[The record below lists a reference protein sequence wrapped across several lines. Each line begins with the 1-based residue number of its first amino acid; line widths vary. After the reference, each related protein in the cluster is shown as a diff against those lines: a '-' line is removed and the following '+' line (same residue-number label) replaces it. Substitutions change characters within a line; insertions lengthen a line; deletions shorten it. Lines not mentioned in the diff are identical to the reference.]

1 MNLKER
7 ITQDLKTAMKDQ
19 DKLRLATLRLASSA
33 ITYMEKEKMRDLTDE
48 ELLAVVVRE
57 VKKRREA
64 IVEYS
69 KAGRTDLADKEQ
81 AEANVLAAYMPEQ
94 MSDDEVEA
102 LVKEVIAATGASG
115 PGDIGKVMGAVI
127 PRTKGRADGKKINE
141 IARGLLS

>member
-141 IARGLLS
+141 VARGLLS

>member
-7 ITQDLKTAMKDQ
+7 INQDLKTAMKEQ

-48 ELLAVVVRE
+48 ELTGVVIRE

-64 IVEYS
+64 IEEYS
-69 KAGRTDLADKEQ
+69 KASRTDLADKEQ
-81 AEANVLAAYMPEQ
+81 AEADVLSVYMPEQ
-94 MSDDEVEA
+94 MTDAEVEA

-115 PGDIGKVMGAVI
+115 PGDIGKIMGQII